1 MPFAAEYDETV
12 RVQVDFLKENC
23 PYGIIPLAAAEGLLA
38 PLTLAL
44 PESLIF
50 CDAARAVCAAALV
63 RRSGGK
69 TFGGAGLY
77 VFAALWQMVFSGTWC
92 IPMISVALGEGLILA
107 GLILTEQ
114 SARKEIVLQA
124 AIAWSAGLSALFLAG
139 GEGILVHRA
148 VRAAMHVAC
157 AAATGLSLLHT
168 EKPDR
173 QK

>member
-1 MPFAAEYDETV
+1 M
-12 RVQVDFLKENC
+12 DFLKKNY

-38 PLTLAL
+38 LLAPAL

-63 RRSGGK
+63 HGARGK

-77 VFAALWQMVFSGTWC
+77 VFAALWQTVFSGTWR
-92 IPMISVALGEGLILA
+92 IPMISVALGEALILA
-107 GLILTEQ
+107 GWILAER
-114 SARKEIVLQA
+114 SARKQIVLQA

-139 GEGILVHRA
+139 GEGILVHRV
-148 VRAAMHVAC
+148 VRAAVHATC
-157 AAATGLSLLHT
+157 SAGTGLMLFPAK
-168 EKPDR
+168 KPDR

>member
-1 MPFAAEYDETV
+1 M
-12 RVQVDFLKENC
+12 KKNC
-23 PYGIIPLAAAEGLLA
+23 PYGIIPLAAAEGFLALLA
-38 PLTLAL
+38 PAL

-63 RRSGGK
+63 RWAGGK

-77 VFAALWQMVFSGTWC
+77 VFAALWQTVFSGTWR
-92 IPMISVALGEGLILA
+92 IAMICVSLGEALILA
-107 GLILTEQ
+107 GWILAEQ

-124 AIAWSAGLSALFLAG
+124 AIAWSTGLSALFLAG

-148 VRAAMHVAC
+148 VRAAVHVTCSAG
-157 AAATGLSLLHT
+157 TGLMLFPAK
-168 EKPDR
+168 KPDR

>member
-1 MPFAAEYDETV
+1 M
-12 RVQVDFLKENC
+12 KENC
-23 PYGIIPLAAAEGLLA
+23 PYGIISLAAAEGLLA
-38 PLTLAL
+38 LLAPAL

-63 RRSGGK
+63 HGARGK

-77 VFAALWQMVFSGTWC
+77 VFAALWQTVFSGTWR
-92 IPMISVALGEGLILA
+92 IPMICVSLGEALILA
-107 GLILTEQ
+107 GWILTER
-114 SARKEIVLQA
+114 SARKEIVLQV

-139 GEGILVHRA
+139 GEGILVHRV

-157 AAATGLSLLHT
+157 AAATGLSLFPAK
-168 EKPDR
+168 KPDR

>member
-1 MPFAAEYDETV
+1 M
-12 RVQVDFLKENC
+12 KKNC

-63 RRSGGK
+63 RWAGGK

-77 VFAALWQMVFSGTWC
+77 VFAALWQTVFSGTWR
-92 IPMISVALGEGLILA
+92 IPMISVALGEGLIFA
-107 GLILTEQ
+107 GLIPAERG
-114 SARKEIVLQA
+114 SRKQLVLQA
-124 AIAWSAGLSALFLAG
+124 VIAWSAGLSALFLAG
-139 GEGILVHRA
+139 GEGILVHRV
-148 VRAAMHVAC
+148 VRAAVHVAC

-168 EKPDR
+168 EKPDP